1 MWIII
6 GDVRQILKASCNW
19 FKKKNIVDINYQ
31 QVYIGDRRT
40 ADGRKVSGSIDL
52 SPISTV
58 YPGIPLK
65 KIHNFRIWLICVLVV
80 NDLITILSYL
90 NVYAMLFKKNP
101 FYNVASLL
109 K

>member
-65 KIHNFRIWLICVLVV
+65 KLHNFTTYESAALV
-80 NDLITILSYL
+80 Y
-90 NVYAMLFKKNP
+90 
-101 FYNVASLL
+101 
-109 K
+109 